1 MIKAVLL
8 DMYGVI
14 VRQTGD
20 DFVPYVQKTFPA
32 LRAHEINTP
41 WFKADAGEISS
52 LDVWRI
58 LGYTGD
64 LEAVERTYLETLELM
79 EGVKEFLQA
88 VHGPYKTAIISN
100 DSSRWSRYVR
110 RKFDLDRH
118 FDAVSISGDL
128 KIRKPDERIFRL
140 TLEKLGVPA
149 GECLYVDDRAGNLHA
164 AGKLGMQTVQ
174 FGSAGAFDGARVG
187 SFAELEAWMAG
198 NQRLTAR

>member
-1 MIKAVLL
+1 MIKAILL

-20 DFVPYVQKTFPA
+20 DFVPYVQKTFPTLTA
-32 LRAHEINTP
+32 REINTP
-41 WFKADAGEISS
+41 WFKADAGELSS

-79 EGVKEFLQA
+79 EGVEDFLQA

-128 KIRKPDERIFRL
+128 KVRKPDERIFRL
-140 TLEKLGVPA
+140 TLDALGIPA
-149 GECLYVDDRAGNLHA
+149 GDCLYVDDRERNLYA
-164 AGKLGMQTVQ
+164 AEKLGMRAVQ
-174 FGSAGAFDGARVG
+174 FGDAGTFDGAQVKN
-187 SFAELEAWMAG
+187 FAELAALVSGKQM
-198 NQRLTAR
+198 